1 MKSGLG
7 PMRSKGTLIPALIV
21 AAAWPWISPA
31 YHRGTGASLAPQ
43 TARPP
48 QRIVSMIPA
57 ATEMLFDMGASDRLV
72 GAGSFD
78 RFPPEVARLPRVGG
92 LLDPNVERILSLKP
106 DLVVVY
112 DTQVELRR
120 QLERAGIATF
130 LYTHRG
136 LDDVTAT
143 MRALGVRVGARD
155 AEARA
160 RRIEQQLAAT
170 AGRVAGRHKPR
181 TLLVFGREPGALRR
195 IEASGGYGFL
205 HDLLLLAG
213 GDDVL
218 GDVKQQSVQVTTEA
232 LLARGPEVII
242 EVRYGRALEQA
253 ELDVERRA
261 WNALPSVPAV
271 RTNRVYLL
279 IGDEF
284 VVPGPRVVLAAE
296 RFARALHPD
305 AF

>member
-1 MKSGLG
+1 MPSTNTVVL
-7 PMRSKGTLIPALIV
+7 ALIV
-21 AAAWPWISPA
+21 AATTWTPLSPA
-31 YHRGTGASLAPQ
+31 GYRRNTGADSAAQ
-43 TARPP
+43 AVGPP
-48 QRIVSMIPA
+48 QRIISMIPA
-57 ATEMLFDMGASDRLV
+57 ATEMLFDMGAADRLV

-120 QLERAGIATF
+120 QLDRAGIATF

-136 LDDVTAT
+136 LDDVAAT
-143 MRALGVRVGARD
+143 IRALGVRVGASD

-160 RRIEQQLAAT
+160 RRIEQQLAAI
-170 AGRVAGRHKPR
+170 AARVAGRTKPR
-181 TLLVFGREPGALRR
+181 TLLVFGREPGTLRR

-205 HDLLLLAG
+205 HDLLLVAG
-213 GDDVL
+213 GEDVL

-232 LLARGPEVII
+232 LLARAPEVIL

-253 ELDVERRA
+253 SLDVERRA

>member
-1 MKSGLG
+1 
-7 PMRSKGTLIPALIV
+7 MRWTSTLLLALIV
-21 AAAWPWISPA
+21 AATWPWIAPGH
-31 YHRGTGASLAPQ
+31 HRGTGVVSAAQ
-43 TARPP
+43 AVGPP

-57 ATEMLFDMGASDRLV
+57 ATEMLFDMGAADRLV
-72 GAGSFD
+72 AAGSFD

-120 QLERAGIATF
+120 QLDRAGIATF

-143 MRALGVRVGARD
+143 MRALGARVGARD
-155 AEARA
+155 PEARA
-160 RRIEQQLAAT
+160 RRIEQQLAAI
-170 AGRVAGRHKPR
+170 AARVAGRRKPK

-205 HDLLLLAG
+205 HDLLLIAG

-232 LLARGPEVII
+232 LLARGPEVIL
-242 EVRYGRALEQA
+242 EVRYGRALEPA
-253 ELDVERRA
+253 SLDFERRA

-271 RTNRVYLL
+271 RSSRVYLL
-279 IGDEF
+279 VGDEF